1 MEKRK
6 SIKEKKLYLS
16 LGKSTK
22 LLRERLNALLES
34 ADSNISFDQWLI
46 IDLIGMQA
54 GINQKTI
61 VKVLYKEPAS
71 VSRMVN
77 KLISKKLIV
86 RSINPLDKK
95 AYQLFLSNK
104 GKTLFEKIKP
114 EIDREFKEIFTNI
127 YERELNLVLNILD
140 RLDNKD

>member
-1 MEKRK
+1 VEKRK

-22 LLRERLNALLES
+22 LLRERLNALLET

-46 IDLIGMQA
+46 VDLIGMQA

-95 AYQLFLSNK
+95 AYQLFLSNN
-104 GKTLFEKIKP
+104 GKILFEKIKP
-114 EIDREFKEIFTNI
+114 EIDKEFKEIFTNI

>member
-22 LLRERLNALLES
+22 LLRERLNALLET
-34 ADSNISFDQWLI
+34 ADTNISFDQWLI
-46 IDLIGMQA
+46 VDLIGMQA

-114 EIDREFKEIFTNI
+114 EIDKEFKEIFTNI

-140 RLDNKD
+140 RLDDKD

>member
-1 MEKRK
+1 
-6 SIKEKKLYLS
+6 
-16 LGKSTK
+16 
-22 LLRERLNALLES
+22 
-34 ADSNISFDQWLI
+34 
-46 IDLIGMQA
+46 
-54 GINQKTI
+54 
-61 VKVLYKEPAS
+61 
-71 VSRMVN
+71 MVN

-140 RLDNKD
+140 RLDSKD

>member
-22 LLRERLNALLES
+22 LLRERLNALLET

-46 IDLIGMQA
+46 VDLIGMQA

-95 AYQLFLSNK
+95 AYQPVSYTHL
-104 GKTLFEKIKP
+104 TLP
-114 EIDREFKEIFTNI
+114 TTSR
-127 YERELNLVLNILD
+127 V
-140 RLDNKD
+140 

>member
-22 LLRERLNALLES
+22 LLRERLNALLET

-46 IDLIGMQA
+46 VDLIGMQA

>member
-22 LLRERLNALLES
+22 LLRERLNTLLET

-46 IDLIGMQA
+46 VDLIGMQA
-54 GINQKTI
+54 GISQKTI

-77 KLISKKLIV
+77 KLIGKKLIV

-114 EIDREFKEIFTNI
+114 EIDKEFKEIFTNI

>member
-46 IDLIGMQA
+46 VDLIGMQA

-95 AYQLFLSNK
+95 AYQLFLSNN

-114 EIDREFKEIFTNI
+114 AIDKEFKEIFTNI

>member
-6 SIKEKKLYLS
+6 SLKEKKLYLS

-22 LLRERLNALLES
+22 LLRERLNTLLET
-34 ADSNISFDQWLI
+34 ADTNISFDQWLI
-46 IDLIGMQA
+46 VDLIGMQA

-77 KLISKKLIV
+77 KLIGKKLIV

-140 RLDNKD
+140 RLDSKD

>member
-22 LLRERLNALLES
+22 LLRERLNALLET
-34 ADSNISFDQWLI
+34 ADTNISFDQWLI
-46 IDLIGMQA
+46 VDLIGMQA

-114 EIDREFKEIFTNI
+114 EIDKEFKEIFTNI

>member
-22 LLRERLNALLES
+22 LLRERLNALLET

-46 IDLIGMQA
+46 VDLIGMQA

-104 GKTLFEKIKP
+104 GKILFEKIKP
-114 EIDREFKEIFTNI
+114 EIDKEFKEIFTNI